1 MKFFGSSVALGVAV
15 LGTVLWSQ
23 GTAGNAAG
31 VFPYQDDAAVARG
44 EVIYQDNCASCHGDQ
59 LQGEANWRERDEEGY
74 LPAPPHNASGHTW
87 HHADQ
92 QLLTITRKGT
102 AALVGNGYRSRMEG
116 YEDVLS
122 EADLLAVFAYIKST
136 WPAEVI
142 ARHNE
147 INKQAEN

>member
-31 VFPYQDDAAVARG
+31 VFPYQDDAAVAQG
-44 EVIYQDNCASCHGDQ
+44 KVIYQDNCASCHGDQ

-122 EADLLAVFAYIKST
+122 ESDLLAVFAYIKST

-147 INKQAEN
+147 INEQAEN